1 MSAISFQTVSKSYPS
16 PRGPKGATF
25 LALDRVSLNIEEGE
39 FFGLLGPNGAGKTT
53 LISILAGLTRAS
65 TGSVSVLGHDV
76 QRDFAQARRS
86 LGVVPQE
93 LVFDPFFNVREA
105 LRLQSGYFG
114 VKHNDAWIDEL
125 LDSLGLA
132 DKANANMRQLSGGM
146 KRRVLVAQA
155 LVHKPRVIVL
165 DEPTAGVDVELRQT
179 LWKFIA
185 KLNKQG
191 HTVLLTTH
199 YLEEAEALCGR
210 IAMLQSG
217 RVVALDTTT
226 ELLKKA
232 TSSVLRFKTDG
243 VLPAAL
249 ADKARI
255 TGRVVQFP
263 ANDALEIEHYLAA
276 VRQAGLVAQDVE
288 IRKADLEDVFLEIMH
303 QHRGG
308 ELPAAEVNV

>member
-25 LALDRVSLNIEEGE
+25 LALDRVSLDIEEGE

-53 LISILAGLTRAS
+53 MISILAGLTRAS

-185 KLNKQG
+185 RLNKQG

-243 VLPAAL
+243 VLPAVL

-263 ANDALEIEHYLAA
+263 ANDALEIEHYLSA

-303 QHRGG
+303 
-308 ELPAAEVNV
+308 